1 MKHKSLTLSD
11 VQVRYNPETAEII
24 LTSKDPAVKKKPF
37 ILTLSSDSPT
47 YDTLL
52 ELLQEAGLADLESTR
67 ISKSI
72 FIPGDRQTDSAS
84 GDFRTRIR
92 IGETFL
98 DEPVELDLA
107 NSPHTL
113 IAGSA
118 GSGKS
123 ILQRLVAAHALLHKD
138 EIELYGIELK
148 HAELSPY
155 FLDSRESLATTLDDA
170 LRILDKLKRSIQER
184 YEMLEATGKSSIS
197 GMKTKAMY
205 LIIDELGT
213 LLYSDGAKTEEG
225 RLEDA
230 KRLVF
235 RENLLHLARLGR
247 AAGLYLFL
255 STQRPDAQIV
265 GPDLRGLLSNRIL
278 MGSAG
283 SQATQLTLSARAKF
297 GGALL
302 RVPGRAIVSS
312 HGEQKLTQIYYLH
325 PEHVIRTR

>member
-11 VQVRYNPETAEII
+11 VQVRYNPETADIT

-37 ILTLSSDSPT
+37 ILTLSGDSPT
-47 YDTLL
+47 YETLL
-52 ELLQEAGLADLESTR
+52 ELLQEAGLVDLEAIR

-72 FIPGDRQTDSAS
+72 VIPGPRETDSAS
-84 GDFRTRIR
+84 GDFKTRIR

-107 NSPHTL
+107 NTPHTL
-113 IAGSA
+113 ITGAT

-138 EIELYGIELK
+138 EIELYGIDLK
-148 HAELSPY
+148 RVELSPY
-155 FLDSRESLATTLDDA
+155 FLDSRENLATTLDDA
-170 LRILDKLKRSIQER
+170 LSILDKLDRSIQER
-184 YEMLEATGKSSIS
+184 CEALKS
-197 GMKTKAMY
+197 GMESKAIY
-205 LIIDELGT
+205 LMVDELGM
-213 LLYSDGAKTEEG
+213 LLYSSGIKTEEG

-230 KRLVF
+230 KRLII
-235 RENLLHLARLGR
+235 RENLLRFARLGR
-247 AAGLYLFL
+247 SVGLYLFL
-255 STQRPDAQIV
+255 GTQRPDAETV
-265 GPDLRGLLSNRIL
+265 GAELKGLLSNRIL

-283 SQATQLTLSARAKF
+283 SQAAQLTLSARPKF

-312 HGEQKLTQIYYLH
+312 RGEQKLTQIYYIH